1 MSFNTNIVI
10 SALLVLLSIG
20 TQAETKKHEW
30 HYTVEE
36 GDSVWTLCKT
46 YVSDPLCWMKLVEY
60 NQVKKPKYLPPGSTM
75 KFPRAWLK
83 PQATTAK
90 VVSVNGEVLLHKK
103 DQNDQPLT
111 LDKELSQ
118 GDEVE
123 TRIGSAT
130 LKFDDGSQLQ
140 LSHHTRVHM
149 EALLFASYDQRIETR
164 INLARGRVRA
174 MVEKIKAQGSHYEII
189 TPAAIAAVRGTDFRV
204 ASSDN
209 NQVMITEV
217 VEGQVKVA
225 NDQGARQLPAGFA
238 LRAVVGEALPQPV
251 SLLPRVQIIE
261 TKKKKKAPAFPM
273 VFNWQAMDGA
283 VKYTSQLFTAQSQQL
298 VLESQVSQ
306 PSLTIEQLPAGNYVL
321 KIRAVDQFGVE
332 GFDRRINLSIQ
343 KNPAFTAGK

>member
-1 MSFNTNIVI
+1 MKFKTQLFASV
-10 SALLVLLSIG
+10 LLVLL
-20 TQAETKKHEW
+20 TMVAQAELENEDW
-30 HYTVEE
+30 LYTVQE
-36 GDSVWTLCKT
+36 GDSVWSLCKT

-60 NQVKKPKYLPPGSTM
+60 NQVKKPKYLPPGSII
-75 KFPRAWLK
+75 KLPRAWLK

-90 VVSVNGEVLLHKK
+90 VVSVNGEVLLHK
-103 DQNDQPLT
+103 QNQSDQPLT
-111 LDKELSQ
+111 LDNELSQ

-130 LKFDDGSQLQ
+130 LKFEDGSQLQ

-149 EALLFASYDQRIETR
+149 ESLLFASYDQRIETR

-217 VEGQVKVA
+217 VEGQVNVA
-225 NDQGARQLPAGFA
+225 NDHGARQLPAGFA

-261 TKKKKKAPAFPM
+261 TKKKMKAAAFPM
-273 VFNWQAMDGA
+273 VFNWQPMKGA
-283 VKYTSQLFTAQSQQL
+283 VKYSSQVFNALSQQL

-306 PSLTIEQLPAGNYVL
+306 PSFSIAELPAGNYFL

-332 GFDRRINLSIQ
+332 GFDRRIKLGIQ
-343 KNPAFTAGK
+343 KNPAFSAVE